1 MKTTFCLLALV
12 AVATALALPS
22 QQDNAMSCL
31 MCEVG
36 VRAAENPA
44 DREAHTVEDVSSQT
58 VRLVIIVNMILEI

>member
-1 MKTTFCLLALV
+1 
-12 AVATALALPS
+12 
-22 QQDNAMSCL
+22 MSCL